1 MLRFLLVIICCFS
14 IKESGLAQLFATWN
28 DDVLVIRKFYDLL
41 YQDSIPT
48 VEDFLNIFGTVYN
61 YEEIMVKQYYLSKG
75 LSEEQSNKK
84 SQEVLDRP
92 ELYESLVYKTFR
104 MNKDLFGPVNVKSP
118 MQHIFIS
125 LDTINQKLTYNVRIQ
140 VLIQQKNGEFNK
152 LAFSLCNYKRCGP
165 FGPTIEEIYINN
177 ETPFIRSLGENE

>member
-92 ELYESLVYKTFR
+92 ELYESLVYKTLR
-104 MNKDLFGPVNVKSP
+104 TNKDLVGPSDKKSFE
-118 MQHIFIS
+118 QHIYIA
-125 LDTINQKLTYNVRIQ
+125 LDTVSQKSVADTKIK
-140 VLIQQKNGEFNK
+140 VLIQKKDRIDK
-152 LAFSLCNYKRCGP
+152 LTFFLCSYSDCGP

-177 ETPFIRSLGENE
+177 EIPFLGSLLKIE